1 MLTNQKGL
9 VNILFLLL
17 LLAGIA
23 LGVYLVQ
30 QKTNLL
36 PRAFNQNDY
45 DVIVVG
51 AGTGGVSAALQA
63 AKMGSRVALVEE
75 TDWVGGQMTAAGVST
90 MDEGSREIRQSG
102 IYKDFIDKVK
112 SHYQALGK
120 SVGTCYG
127 DDQTVCFEPQVGQQ
141 ILKQML
147 SEQPGITLLLRQQ
160 VVSVVKTGNK
170 VEGVGLSGGRVLK
183 GKVVIDATE
192 YGDIIPMTGARY
204 RLGNSTSDNVNQNS
218 CIQDLTYTAV
228 IKKYPNGVPEELVMK
243 NPPPGYSAL
252 LRNRFALIVPGFG
265 DFARHNVY
273 RGLPDSSNPQNY
285 SASQTEAISKT
296 VINWANDYPAEYPY
310 ETGKPTDFTNST
322 LKINYLEDKNY
333 RKQANCEAK
342 LKTLQFIYYVQ
353 RDLGKSDWSVANDE
367 GFDTAYNMEENSC
380 ANIPAEFKAMEKHF
394 PLIPYVR
401 ESRRLIGMQ
410 TLTGK
415 DIKRVGNPTHA
426 QRDFESSVVVGDY
439 GTDLHNCRSEAALE
453 ADLEGLGEWMD
464 PVKGAF
470 QIPFESFIPQDIDGF
485 LVAEKNLS
493 QSRLAS
499 GATRLQPST
508 MQTGQAVGA
517 IAALA
522 AQKQVEP
529 RSIKPIEVQKV
540 LVENKAPVSLFSMN
554 NSFADVGVDNWAWS
568 SVQIASTYNIMTGYG
583 DGRFGVDDPLLRR
596 HAALV
601 FARTLKWQTQE
612 PQNIFVDVPSSD
624 SDVKERE
631 ALYRAGITRGCTSDG
646 PRFCPE
652 DPLTRA
658 QTAVMLARA
667 LQLDLSRA
675 PTEPVFV
682 DVKADYWAFREI
694 QALYQKGITVGCS
707 ESPKQFCPDRQT
719 TRGEMATF
727 IARLLFLN

>member
-1 MLTNQKGL
+1 
-9 VNILFLLL
+9 
-17 LLAGIA
+17 
-23 LGVYLVQ
+23 
-30 QKTNLL
+30 
-36 PRAFNQNDY
+36 
-45 DVIVVG
+45 
-51 AGTGGVSAALQA
+51 
-63 AKMGSRVALVEE
+63 
-75 TDWVGGQMTAAGVST
+75 MTAAAVST

-102 IYKDFIDKVK
+102 IYKDFIDRIK

-127 DDQTVCFEPQVGQQ
+127 DDQTVCFEPKVGQQ
-141 ILKQML
+141 ILKEMIA
-147 SEQPGITLLLRQQ
+147 EQSNITLLLRQQ
-160 VVSVVKTGNK
+160 VVSVVKSGNK
-170 VEGVGLSGGRVLK
+170 VEGVGISGGRVLK

-204 RLGNSTSDNVNQNS
+204 RLGNSTSDNINQNS

-228 IKKYPNGVPEELVMK
+228 IKKYPNGVPEELKMK
-243 NPPPGYSAL
+243 KPPSGYSAL
-252 LRNRFALIVPGFG
+252 LRNHFALIVPGLS

-273 RGLPDSSNPQNY
+273 RGLPDSSNPQSY
-285 SASQTEAISKT
+285 SALQPEAITKT
-296 VINWANDYPAEYPY
+296 VVNWANDYPAEYPY
-310 ETGKPTDFTNST
+310 ETGKPADFTNST

-353 RDLGKSDWSVANDE
+353 HDLGKSDWSLSNDE
-367 GFDTAYNMEENSC
+367 GFDTPYNIEEGSC
-380 ANIPAEFKAMEKHF
+380 PNIPAEFKPMEKHF

-401 ESRRLIGMQ
+401 ESRRLIGLQ

-415 DIKRVGNPTHA
+415 NIKRVGSPTHA
-426 QRDFESSVVVGDY
+426 QQDFESSLAVGDY
-439 GTDLHNCRSEAALE
+439 GTDLHNCRSEATLE
-453 ADLEGLGEWMD
+453 TDLEGLGEWMD

-508 MQTGQAVGA
+508 MLTGQAAGA

-522 AQKQVEP
+522 SQKGVEP
-529 RSIKPIEVQKV
+529 RSLKPIEIQKV
-540 LVENKAPVSLFSMN
+540 LVENKAPVSLFSLN
-554 NSFADVGVDNWAWS
+554 NSFADVGVDNWAWP
-568 SVQIASTYNIMTGYG
+568 SVQIVSTYNIMTGYG
-583 DGRFGVDDPLLRR
+583 DGRFGVDDSLLRR
-596 HAALV
+596 HVALV

-612 PQNIFVDVPSSD
+612 PQNIFVDVLSSD
-624 SDVKERE
+624 PDVKEIE
-631 ALYRAGITRGCTSDG
+631 ALYIAGITRGCTSDG

-658 QTAVMLARA
+658 QTAVMLVRA
-667 LQLDLSRA
+667 LKLDLSQARA
-675 PTEPVFV
+675 EPVFT

-694 QALYQKGITVGCS
+694 QLLSQKGLTVGCS
-707 ESPKQFCPDRQT
+707 DSPKQFCPERQT
-719 TRGEMATF
+719 TRGEMAAF